1 MVVASCVAAT
11 ALRAQTKP
19 DAPFVLAPVGPNIW
33 AAIENPKAAAPSGA
47 NAGFIVGDDGVIV
60 VDTFAHA
67 EAATQLLGEIRKRT
81 TLPVRWAIDTHHH
94 LDHVAGNGVFAAAG
108 ASVLAQRNVRQW
120 IHSENLRAM
129 EAGAAAT
136 HDVVPP
142 EVRARVEALV
152 PPTVEYDRGVDL
164 RVGSRVVQ
172 VRSFP
177 GHTGGDSV
185 VLIPDAHVV
194 FTGDLLWRHNVP
206 NLVDASTTAWMA
218 TLDEFT
224 ARYRSYT
231 FVPGHGAVANVRDVA
246 ALRDYLTTLRHVVS
260 QARARRRPV
269 VEFAVPRLR
278 QRFGRW
284 DYFEDVAKENVLDM
298 DAELA
303 GTKRVPGAIR

>member
-1 MVVASCVAAT
+1 VRLT
-11 ALRAQTKP
+11 ANGKTLTQAIN
-19 DAPFVLAPVGPNIW
+19 VVGPNIW
-33 AAIENPKAAAPSGA
+33 AAIEDPTSAARSGA
-47 NAGFIVGDDGVIV
+47 NAGFVIGDDGVIV
-60 VDTFAHA
+60 IDTFANPD
-67 EAATQLLGEIRKRT
+67 AAGRLLAEIRNRT
-81 TLPVRWAIDTHHH
+81 RVPIRWAIDTHHH

-108 ASVLAQRNVRQW
+108 AAVLAQRNVLDW
-120 IHSENLRAM
+120 IRSENLRAI
-129 EAGAAAT
+129 EAGAAAA

-142 EVRARVEALV
+142 ELRAMVEAFV
-152 PPTVEYDRGVDL
+152 PPSVVYDRGVDL
-164 RVGSRVVQ
+164 RIGERVVR

-218 TLDEFT
+218 TLDEFI
-224 ARYRSYT
+224 ARYRGYT
-231 FVPGHGAVANVRDVA
+231 FVPGHGGAANVRDVVV
-246 ALRDYLTTLRHVVS
+246 LRDYLTTLRHVVS
-260 QARARRRPV
+260 EARARRRPV
-269 VEFAVPRLR
+269 VEFALPRLR

-284 DYFEDVAKENVLDM
+284 DYFDDVAKENVLDM